1 MKTLFILL
9 VLSCVFTLASCRS
22 LISAP
27 PLTQKSP
34 DVLTKPTTTFVQKKT
49 QSEIPKGTSLTTDD
63 TIKIEVTLKED
74 TVVTV
79 KPVAVDGVDG
89 VDSVD
94 APTTKPQE
102 IILPKNTQVIL
113 PENTNIQTTQPTT
126 VTLEAGSEVVLPQGT
141 EISVTKINWYAVL
154 FYCIVVVGIFWYY
167 MKIKAPPEDQNK
179 DGFVDDGVIVSKKKL
194 GVKKR

>member
-34 DVLTKPTTTFVQKKT
+34 DVLAKPTTTFVEHQT

-74 TVVTV
+74 TVATV
-79 KPVAVDGVDG
+79 KPIAVDGV
-89 VDSVD
+89 

-154 FYCIVVVGIFWYY
+154 FYCIVVIWTFWYY
-167 MKIKAPPEDQNK
+167 MKIKAPAEDQNK
-179 DGFVDDGVIVSKKKL
+179 DGFVDDGVKVSNKKKL
-194 GVKKR
+194 DNIVFPTKKKR

>member
-1 MKTLFILL
+1 MKTILTLL

-22 LISAP
+22 LITAP

-74 TVVTV
+74 TVATV
-79 KPVAVDGVDG
+79 KPIAVDGV
-89 VDSVD
+89 

-126 VTLEAGSEVVLPQGT
+126 VTLDAGSEVVLPQGT

-154 FYCIVVVGIFWYY
+154 FYCIVVIGIFWYY

-194 GVKKR
+194 DNIVFPTKKKR

>member
-34 DVLTKPTTTFVQKKT
+34 DVLTKPTTTFVQKET
-49 QSEIPKGTSLTTDD
+49 VSEIPKGTSLTTDD

-74 TVVTV
+74 TVATV
-79 KPVAVDGVDG
+79 KPVAVDGVDT
-89 VDSVD
+89 
-94 APTTKPQE
+94 PTTKPQE